1 MRHQKQRHQLNRFT
15 SWHKATLKSIV
26 RSLLVQ
32 QRIFTT
38 KGKAKAAQALAEQ
51 MITLAKD
58 NTLAARRQAF
68 KVLCDHNMVSLLFK
82 EIGPRFV
89 KRTGGYTRIMPWGRR
104 RGDDAEIV
112 IFELTEQKKEKKAPK
127 KEKAK
132 EAAQQEP
139 VQEIAQGTEP
149 EATKKPA
156 EQHFIPKQKTATEEK
171 PPAIKKPTKKFLG
184 GLRGIFKKERDSL

>member
-1 MRHQKQRHQLNRFT
+1 MRHHIQRHQLNRFT
-15 SWHKATLKSIV
+15 SWHKATLRDIV
-26 RSLLVQ
+26 RSLLIQ

-38 KGKAKAAQALAEQ
+38 KGKARAAQPLAEQ

-58 NTLAARRQAF
+58 NTLAARRDAF
-68 KVLCDHNMVSLLFK
+68 KVLCDHTMVSLLFK
-82 EIGPRFV
+82 EIGPRFA

-127 KEKAK
+127 KEKAAK
-132 EAAQQEP
+132 EEAKGPIKETSHAE
-139 VQEIAQGTEP
+139 EARAEEKP
-149 EATKKPA
+149 E
-156 EQHFIPKQKTATEEK
+156 EQHFVPKHKTATEEK
-171 PPAIKKPTKKFLG
+171 VPSTKKPTKKFLG

>member
-1 MRHQKQRHQLNRFT
+1 MRHHKQRHQLNRFT

-26 RSLLVQ
+26 RSLLIQ

-38 KGKAKAAQALAEQ
+38 KGKAKAAQPLAEQ

-58 NTLAARRQAF
+58 DTLAARREAF
-68 KVLCDHNMVSLLFK
+68 KVLCDHSMVSLLFK
-82 EIGPRFV
+82 EIGPRFA
-89 KRTGGYTRIMPWGRR
+89 KRTGGYTRVMPWGKR

-127 KEKAK
+127 REKAK
-132 EAAQQEP
+132 DALKEPTHDAAHVIDTEAAE
-139 VQEIAQGTEP
+139 
-149 EATKKPA
+149 KPA
-156 EQHFIPKQKTATEEK
+156 EQHFTPKQKTATEEK
-171 PPAIKKPTKKFLG
+171 PPSTKKPTKKFLG

>member
-26 RSLLVQ
+26 RSLLIQ

-38 KGKAKAAQALAEQ
+38 KGKAKAAQPLAEQ

-58 NTLAARRQAF
+58 DTLAARRQAF
-68 KVLCDHNMVSLLFK
+68 KVLCDHSMVSLLFK
-82 EIGPRFV
+82 EIGPRFA

-104 RGDDAEIV
+104 RGDDAEVV

-127 KEKAK
+127 REKAK
-132 EAAQQEP
+132 EASKEP
-139 VQEIAQGTEP
+139 AKETAQGTEP
-149 EATKKPA
+149 QVSEKPA

-171 PPAIKKPTKKFLG
+171 PPSTKKPTKKFLG

>member
-1 MRHQKQRHQLNRFT
+1 MRHHKQRHQLNRFT

-38 KGKAKAAQALAEQ
+38 KGKAKASQPLAEQ

-82 EIGPRFV
+82 EIGPRFT

-112 IFELTEQKKEKKAPK
+112 IFELTEQKKEKKTPK

-132 EAAQQEP
+132 EAAKEP
-139 VQEIAQGTEP
+139 VKEIEQGTHP
-149 EATKKPA
+149 ETTERAA
-156 EQHFIPKQKTATEEK
+156 EQHFVPKHKTATEEK